1 MNLKHSQIRYQW
13 KTILIFLMPAL
24 IFYFALIF
32 YPVMNTVY
40 NSFHT
45 LDMARGMEEKF
56 IGLENYKELLTND
69 KTFKLATTHSLVW
82 GFVSPLLEIP
92 LALGLAFIL
101 YSRVP
106 FERFF
111 RIAWFSPILL
121 SYVVVGIIFRWVFNY
136 DWGVINTLLQK
147 VGLGVLAQN
156 WLGTTLTA
164 LPSLILVTTWMFTG
178 FNFVILLS
186 ALHSLPKEL
195 IEAARIDGANTFQ
208 LLWNIIIPL
217 LQRTISNLLILCF
230 IGKMKLYDL
239 VWVMTKG
246 GPMWATET
254 VSTYVIKRAFHWQT
268 LDLGYPSAIAV
279 LWFIVIL
286 GLSLLFSRLFRRQE
300 LIEF

>member
-1 MNLKHSQIRYQW
+1 MDPKHPQTRRPW
-13 KTILIFLMPAL
+13 RTIIIFLMPAL
-24 IFYFALIF
+24 LFYLALIF
-32 YPVMNTVY
+32 YPVMRTVY

-45 LDMARGMEEKF
+45 LDMARGMEETY
-56 IGLENYKELLTND
+56 IGISNYKELLTKD
-69 KTFKLATTHSLVW
+69 KTFRLATTHSLIW
-82 GFVSPLLEIP
+82 GFASPLLEIP
-92 LALGLAFIL
+92 LALGLALIL
-101 YSRVP
+101 YSGVP

-121 SYVVVGIIFRWVFNY
+121 SYIVVGIIFRWVFNY
-136 DWGVINTLLQK
+136 DWGVINMLLQK
-147 VGLGVLAQN
+147 IGLGALAQN

-164 LPSLILVTTWMFTG
+164 LPSLIMVTTWMFTG

-186 ALHSLPKEL
+186 ALHSIPKDL
-195 IEAARIDGANTFQ
+195 LDAARVDGANSFQ
-208 LLWNIIIPL
+208 LIWNIIIPL
-217 LQRTISNLLILCF
+217 LQRTISSLLILCF
-230 IGKMKLYDL
+230 IGKMKLFDL

-279 LWFIVIL
+279 LWFVVIL
-286 GLSLLFSRLFRRQE
+286 VLALLFTRLFRQQE